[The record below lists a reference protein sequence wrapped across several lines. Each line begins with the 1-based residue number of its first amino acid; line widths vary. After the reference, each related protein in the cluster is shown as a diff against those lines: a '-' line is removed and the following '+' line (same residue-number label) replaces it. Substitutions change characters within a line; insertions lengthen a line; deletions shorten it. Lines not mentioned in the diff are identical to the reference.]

1 MFKIEISD
9 ENSAP
14 KDDKMPFFDEDNCPP
29 AKKQQR
35 RKKKNL
41 AIKARRLINCV
52 THYHVMQGGE
62 ERWIPIFEVENFD
75 DVVEFE
81 KYIGKVDIDSEE
93 LGSQNLS
100 SSSRIRSIL

>member
-1 MFKIEISD
+1 
-9 ENSAP
+9 
-14 KDDKMPFFDEDNCPP
+14 
-29 AKKQQR
+29 
-35 RKKKNL
+35 
-41 AIKARRLINCV
+41 
-52 THYHVMQGGE
+52 MQGGE

-93 LGSQNLS
+93 FGSQNLS